1 MRYLE
6 IQNPHLSDD
15 NISRGFFLVPIIE
28 IFESTFAVAEEAS
41 IDESLPGIAVV
52 EEVTCGGDRATWK
65 ASADL
70 CAVTS
75 KVFVDNVLAVVAV
88 GGGGSGEFLDFLG
101 KKDGTPFVVF
111 LPLDLKS

>member
-1 MRYLE
+1 MDSTLTKQKYHEDYLMKEVNFRYINCLKHLSYLE

-52 EEVTCGGDRATWK
+52 EEVTCGGDRAT
-65 ASADL
+65 
-70 CAVTS
+70 
-75 KVFVDNVLAVVAV
+75 
-88 GGGGSGEFLDFLG
+88 
-101 KKDGTPFVVF
+101 
-111 LPLDLKS
+111 